1 MSGEVQELD
10 QQIGIVDEDL
20 QAVEPGLNHIAGGVR
35 IVRDRPA
42 YLALPMAVYAIRE
55 LGGHDLS
62 HLLLM
67 GPDFTGTPLEPLM
80 GDGVFRHFRP
90 IFRGTLIANVT
101 MTAER
106 GNRLIAEGSP
116 ARSHSGGRAHVQG
129 WDLFCNK
136 AAPKGGDIQHTVH

>member
-1 MSGEVQELD
+1 MVRFRNW
-10 QQIGIVDEDL
+10 VDEDL
-20 QAVEPGLNHIAGGVR
+20 HAVEPGLNHIAGGVR

-42 YLALPMAVYAIRE
+42 YLGLPMTVYAIRE
-55 LGGHDLS
+55 LGGHDLP

-90 IFRGTLIANVT
+90 IFRGTLIPNVT

-106 GNRLIAEGSP
+106 GNCLIAEGSP

-136 AAPKGGDIQHTVH
+136 SPPKGDDIQHTVH